1 MDTTLLKLM
10 AGQKTIEE
18 NTKKGRRGDGV
29 ESAEYPR

>member
-18 NTKKGRRGDGV
+18 NTKKRKKGDGV